1 MSRKLLV
8 ATHNRGKV
16 KELAELLSDIELTLL
31 SLDDVDISWEVE
43 ESGETFRDNAVLKAT
58 TYARAADL
66 LTLADDSGLEVDALG
81 GLPGV
86 HTARFGGEGLNSV
99 ERYQLLLH
107 ELEGVPPEARGARFR
122 CVVAL
127 AGPDRLL
134 ATSEG
139 SVAGRIAMAPSGN
152 GGFGYDPVFFVVEAG
167 KTMAELPA
175 GVKNRI
181 SHRARAVA
189 TMKRQLKDV
198 LEGRT

>member
-16 KELAELLSDIELTLL
+16 KELAELLSDLELTVV
-31 SLDDVDISWEVE
+31 SLDDVGISWEVE
-43 ESGETFRDNAVLKAT
+43 ESGQTFRDNAILKAT
-58 TYARAADL
+58 TYARAANL

-86 HTARFGGEGLNSV
+86 HTARFGGEGLSA
-99 ERYQLLLH
+99 EDRYRLLLRKLDGLPQ
-107 ELEGVPPEARGARFR
+107 ESRRARFR

-127 AGPDRLL
+127 AAPDSLL

-139 SVAGRIAMAPSGN
+139 TVEGRIAFTPSGN
-152 GGFGYDPVFFVVEAG
+152 GGFGYDPVFYVVEAG

-175 GVKNRI
+175 PVKNRI
-181 SHRARAVA
+181 SHRGRAVA
-189 TMKRQLKDV
+189 AMKATLVDV
-198 LEGRT
+198 LEA